1 MFIVVSHSRYYET
14 NDKKG
19 VLTFQAGSILGSDIL
34 LCFRGVLK
42 DTILNKSHCYSELR
56 MGIKCIDNFTNV
68 CMEKHEQVVFRRIY
82 AGITD
87 VVQEL
92 CTRGQYQDEYLKH
105 ADCVKM
111 VRSDYE
117 TCSKNYEVTL
127 MTLGNQQGDQY
138 QTDQTSHEDHL
149 RTVCW

>member
-1 MFIVVSHSRYYET
+1 
-14 NDKKG
+14 
-19 VLTFQAGSILGSDIL
+19 
-34 LCFRGVLK
+34 
-42 DTILNKSHCYSELR
+42 
-56 MGIKCIDNFTNV
+56 MGIKCIDNYTNV
-68 CMEKHEQVVFRRIY
+68 CMDRREQIVFRRIY

-92 CTRGQYQDEYLKH
+92 CTRGKYQDDYLKH
-105 ADCVKM
+105 ADCVKN

-127 MTLGNQQGDQY
+127 MTLNDQQQGEQY
-138 QTDQTSHEDHL
+138 QTDQKAVATSHEDHL

>member
-1 MFIVVSHSRYYET
+1 
-14 NDKKG
+14 
-19 VLTFQAGSILGSDIL
+19 
-34 LCFRGVLK
+34 
-42 DTILNKSHCYSELR
+42 
-56 MGIKCIDNFTNV
+56 
-68 CMEKHEQVVFRRIY
+68 MEKHEQVVFRRIY

-92 CTRGQYQDEYLKH
+92 CTRGPYQDEYLKH
-105 ADCVKM
+105 ADCVKT

-127 MTLGNQQGDQY
+127 MTLGSHQQGDQY
-138 QTDQTSHEDHL
+138 QTDQAGLVTSHEDHL